1 MRGDRRRN
9 VDDGAPI
16 VADAEPAHVPPDA
29 EFVQLFTRYQ
39 RRLFLLIL
47 SQIHDPIEAEE
58 VLQNVNVIIWK
69 KCQQFQ
75 PGTNFLAWSA
85 AIVNFEVLKYRSRR
99 TRERLVFSEE
109 FLTTVASEVVERSE
123 ELEQRRTALKDCIQK
138 LRTQDRELIQQRYAP
153 GETGKN
159 LAEQVGRPANSVY
172 QSLGRI
178 RRTLME
184 CIQRRMAAEAR

>member
-1 MRGDRRRN
+1 MPGDDRSN
-9 VDDGAPI
+9 VDDVVPT
-16 VADAEPAHVPPDA
+16 VADAATAAVPPDG
-29 EFVQLFTRYQ
+29 EFVELFTRHQ

-75 PGTNFLAWSA
+75 PGTNFLAWAA
-85 AIVNFEVLKYRSRR
+85 AIVNYEVLKYRSRR
-99 TRERLVFSEE
+99 TRERLVFSDE
-109 FLTTVASEVVERSE
+109 FLTTVAAEVVERSE

-159 LAEQVGRPANSVY
+159 LAQQVGRPANSVY

-178 RRTLME
+178 RRSLME
-184 CIQRRMAAEAR
+184 CIQRRLTAEAR

>member
-1 MRGDRRRN
+1 M
-9 VDDGAPI
+9 DDAAPI
-16 VADAEPAHVPPDA
+16 VADADPTALPPEAD
-29 EFVQLFTRYQ
+29 FVQLFTRYQ

-75 PGTNFLAWSA
+75 PGTNFLAWAA

-99 TRERLVFSEE
+99 TRERLVFSDD
-109 FLTTVASEVVERSE
+109 FLTTVAAEVVERSE
-123 ELEQRRTALKDCIQK
+123 ELELRRTALKDCIQK
-138 LRTQDRELIQQRYAP
+138 LRAQDQELIQQRYSP

-178 RRTLME
+178 RRMLME
-184 CIQRRMAAEAR
+184 CIQRRITAEAR